1 MLDLRGAELQAEER
15 EMLLHPL
22 VGGVIL
28 FARNYQDPETLISLT
43 SQIHDLRRPALLIAV
58 DHEGG
63 RVQRF
68 HRGFTRLPPSRCFG
82 DLYGQ
87 DAERALA
94 LVENNGWLLASEL
107 LSVGVDSVLPRY
119 WTWIPASVRSS
130 EIAFTIAHRRL
141 WRAWRSV

>member
-1 MLDLRGAELQAEER
+1 MLDLRGAELQADER

-68 HRGFTRLPPSRCFG
+68 HRGFTRCHPAVASVICTERTQKGPWRWLKITAGCWPVNCFPS
-82 DLYGQ
+82 
-87 DAERALA
+87 
-94 LVENNGWLLASEL
+94 VSI
-107 LSVGVDSVLPRY
+107 SVLPRC
-119 WTWIPASVRSS
+119 WTWIPASVPSS

-141 WRAWRSV
+141 WRAWRNV